1 MGSCKKYVN
10 YFLYVCNSF
19 NYKNGDSIDNTY
31 IQEQHARMNNALL
44 KFEPGTLNAMW
55 SILQGLYAMD
65 KVKIE
70 VDKIIPNTNITLKD
84 INSANE
90 CEYYLAFTQK
100 NASIIAKKITPRPQM
115 YIQVSFVK
123 SELYKAYSLH
133 IQQHYGDS
141 GINFISSGL
150 FLGGK

>member
-1 MGSCKKYVN
+1 
-10 YFLYVCNSF
+10 
-19 NYKNGDSIDNTY
+19 
-31 IQEQHARMNNALL
+31 MNNALL
-44 KFEPGTLNAMW
+44 KFEPGSLNAMW
-55 SILQGLYAMD
+55 SILQGLYTMD
-65 KVKIE
+65 GVKIE
-70 VDKIIPNTNITLKD
+70 VDKLIPNTNIFLKD
-84 INSANE
+84 VNSANE

-100 NASIIAKKITPRPQM
+100 NASIVAKKIIPRSQM
-115 YIQVSFVK
+115 YVQVSFIK